1 MPIKRRKPLQRK
13 TPMKRSGFPRKVYPW
28 SNNPKPRKPLAQKS
42 VKQKGRDREYG
53 KAQKQWL
60 AANPLCAFCLRLGL
74 GEVKAT
80 EVHHIR
86 GRNGA
91 LLCDTRFFASS
102 CRGHRLWP
110 HENPVEARAAGLLAS
125 AVDWGVSAPE

>member
-1 MPIKRRKPLQRK
+1 MGLNRYTPLKRKAGL
-13 TPMKRSGFPRKVYPW
+13 KRTGFKKKAYPW
-28 SNNPKPRKPLAQKS
+28 ARNPKPKIPMRQKS
-42 VKQKGRDREYG
+42 DKQKVRDREYG
-53 KAQKQWL
+53 KVQKRWL
-60 AANPLCAFCLRLGL
+60 ILNPFCAICRYLGF

-102 CRGHRLWP
+102 CRGHRMWP
-110 HENPVEARAAGLLAS
+110 HDNPVEARAAGLLAS
-125 AVDWGVSAPE
+125 AVDWGVSVPE